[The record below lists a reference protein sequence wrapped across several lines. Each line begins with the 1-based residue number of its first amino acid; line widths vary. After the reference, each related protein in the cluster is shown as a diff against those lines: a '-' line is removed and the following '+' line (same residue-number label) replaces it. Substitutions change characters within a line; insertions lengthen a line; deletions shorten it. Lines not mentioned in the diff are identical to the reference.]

1 MSKVVLG
8 LSGGVDSALAAQLL
22 KNAGHEVYG
31 VFLDIGITPAEEARS
46 VAEQLGI
53 AFEAVDIRDELE
65 AKVCKPFAEAYL
77 GGRTPNP
84 CVMCNPTVKFP
95 ALIRAAD
102 RIGAEYI
109 ATGHYARV
117 ERDEDSGRYRL
128 VRADSSKDQSYML
141 CGLSQDILS
150 RVIFPLGDL
159 EKETVRQMAEEAGI
173 SVAHKSDSME
183 ICFIP
188 DNDHGKYIQ
197 SRGYESR
204 EGNFVDEEGNVLGC
218 HKGIV
223 HYTVGQRRGLGVAAG
238 RRIFVSRIDPAKNE
252 IVLSDLDKMQVRD
265 IRIKDVNWVSMAPA
279 AEPFRAEVKV
289 RYSKISYAAQLVPEE
304 SGLHIIFDE
313 EIKAPSAGQA
323 AVFYNGDVLLGGG
336 TIV

>member
-8 LSGGVDSALAAQLL
+8 LSGGVDSALAASILRSE
-22 KNAGHEVYG
+22 GHEVYG
-31 VFLDIGITPAEEARS
+31 VFLDIGITPPEEART

-53 AFEAVDIRDELE
+53 AFEAIDIRDELE

-117 ERDEDSGRYRL
+117 ERDEQSGRYRL

-150 RVIFPLGDL
+150 RVIFPLGAL

-204 EGNFVDEEGNVLGC
+204 EGNFVDEEGKVLGR

-238 RRIFVSRIDPAKNE
+238 RRIFVSRIDTEKNE
-252 IVLSDLDKMQVRD
+252 IVLSDLDKMFIKE
-265 IRIKDVNWVSMAPA
+265 IRAENVNWVSMAA
-279 AEPFRAEVKV
+279 AEEAFRADVKV
-289 RYSKISYAAQLVPEE
+289 RYSKVSYPATLVPKA
-304 SGLHIIFDE
+304 GGVDIIFDE

-336 TIV
+336 TIM

>member
-8 LSGGVDSALAAQLL
+8 LSGGVDSALAARMLMD
-22 KNAGHEVYG
+22 AGYEVYG
-31 VFLDIGITPAEEARS
+31 VFLDIGITPPEDAKT

-53 AFEAVDIRDELE
+53 AFETVDIRDELE

-95 ALIRAAD
+95 ALVRAAD

-117 ERDEDSGRYRL
+117 ERDEVSGRYRL

-159 EKETVRQMAEEAGI
+159 EKETVRQMAEDAGI
-173 SVAHKSDSME
+173 SVAHTTYKLNTSFLRS
-183 ICFIP
+183 
-188 DNDHGKYIQ
+188 
-197 SRGYESR
+197 
-204 EGNFVDEEGNVLGC
+204 
-218 HKGIV
+218 
-223 HYTVGQRRGLGVAAG
+223 
-238 RRIFVSRIDPAKNE
+238 
-252 IVLSDLDKMQVRD
+252 
-265 IRIKDVNWVSMAPA
+265 
-279 AEPFRAEVKV
+279 VK
-289 RYSKISYAAQLVPEE
+289 K
-304 SGLHIIFDE
+304 FN
-313 EIKAPSAGQA
+313 K
-323 AVFYNGDVLLGGG
+323 
-336 TIV
+336 

>member
-8 LSGGVDSALAAQLL
+8 LSGGVDSALAARMLMD
-22 KNAGHEVYG
+22 AGHEVYG
-31 VFLDIGITPAEEARS
+31 VFLDIGITSPEDAKT

-53 AFEAVDIRDELE
+53 AFETVDIRDELE
-65 AKVCKPFAEAYL
+65 EKVCKPFAEAYL
-77 GGRTPNP
+77 SGKTPNP

-95 ALIRAAD
+95 ALVRAAD

-117 ERDEDSGRYRL
+117 ERDEMSGRYRL

-150 RVIFPLGDL
+150 RVIFPLGEL
-159 EKETVRQMAEEAGI
+159 EKETVRQMAEDAGI

-197 SRGYESR
+197 SRGYESC
-204 EGNFVDEEGNVLGC
+204 EGNFVDEEGKVLGR

-223 HYTVGQRRGLGVAAG
+223 HYTVGQRRGLGVSAG
-238 RRIFVSRIDPAKNE
+238 RRIFVSRIDTEKNE
-252 IVLSDLDKMQVRD
+252 IVLSDLDKMFIKE
-265 IRIKDVNWVSMAPA
+265 IRAEGVNWVSMPPSG
-279 AEPFRAEVKV
+279 EPFRAEVKV
-289 RYSKISYAAQLVPEE
+289 RYSKVSYPATLVPKEV
-304 SGLHIIFDE
+304 GVDILFDE

>member
-22 KNAGHEVYG
+22 KDTGHEVYG

-53 AFEAVDIRDELE
+53 AFEAIDIRDELE
-65 AKVCKPFAEAYL
+65 TKVCKPFAEAYL

-117 ERDEDSGRYRL
+117 ERDEQSGRYRL

-197 SRGYESR
+197 SRGYESG
-204 EGNFVDEEGNVLGC
+204 EGNFVDEEGKVLGR

-238 RRIFVSRIDPAKNE
+238 RRIFVSRIDPEKNE
-252 IVLSDLDKMQVRD
+252 IVLADLDKMQVRD
-265 IRIKDVNWVSMAPA
+265 IRITDVNWVSMAPA
-279 AEPFRAEVKV
+279 AEPFRADVKV

-304 SGLHIIFDE
+304 GGLHIIFDE

-323 AVFYNGDVLLGGG
+323 AVFYDGDVLLGGG